1 MDKAPIDAGGGK
13 EDIMDRI
20 SRIRNEKRRSK
31 EKAGLFIN
39 TLLASA
45 GAGTVAFM
53 VAAMVFQADGLV
65 AFLMAYVAACM
76 AAVIN
81 PLWLLGRG

>member
-1 MDKAPIDAGGGK
+1 MQEGEK

-20 SRIRNEKRRSK
+20 SRIRNEKKRTR

-45 GAGTVAFM
+45 GAGSVAFL
-53 VAAMVFQADGLV
+53 VTAIVFLADGLV

>member
-1 MDKAPIDAGGGK
+1 MQEGEK

-20 SRIRNEKRRSK
+20 SRIRNEKKRTR

-45 GAGTVAFM
+45 GAGTVAFL
-53 VAAMVFQADGLV
+53 VTAIVFQADGLV